1 MARRLWSSVLPA
13 VLAGAVLCVQAA
25 PVAAAAD
32 SCPARLAG
40 GEAKAAASAARKV
53 GEGTGVRTGLVPA
66 TTGIPG
72 AVALPPSPV
81 AGSLDYATHR
91 QDVYAVP
98 IWSEKRLAVVLTGS
112 ASLDADV
119 YVFGPGTTAVDPSAA
134 LSSTLGDEFP
144 KSAVLDVPAGATG
157 VYYVVV
163 YAWSGSGTYGME
175 WQMVDP
181 AGEPDDD
188 VPGTP
193 LSASTSF
200 QTTTA
205 ALGWPAD
212 IDDVYAIPVADGQR
226 LVVQL
231 DGPDGADYDLRL
243 FAPGTPT
250 VIGATAKFGSSG
262 ATADESLLYD
272 VLAGE
277 GGTWYVG
284 VRAVRGAGAYTLR
297 WRVVPVPTGTWET
310 LAEATPLSGTG
321 GTVMGS
327 LDRLTDANDVFAV
340 GLEAGKRLSVTL
352 DGEEGTDFDLYL
364 HSTDGSQIVAFDE
377 DGVYPDRLQAD
388 VAVAGTYFIEVR
400 AFAGSGAYLLH
411 WSVGNTPAFTACA
424 RDAGLDRY
432 ATAIAVSRAT
442 FPASSV
448 TTVVVA
454 SGEVFPD
461 ALAAAGLAGCY
472 GAPVLLTRKASL
484 PEGLAAEIGRLGAKG
499 VAIVGGTGAVSSD
512 VEDALRRAGFRTER
526 IWGLNRYATARK
538 VAEKVRLLTRDA
550 FSRVAFVARGDDFA
564 DALAVGPCAYAL
576 KAPVLLTTSTSLH
589 PDAQAA
595 IEENRITDV
604 YVAGG
609 AGAVSET
616 VRQGIQPLVAR
627 PVVRLA
633 GQDRFGTATAVADYA
648 TKMYWLE
655 EDGVLVATGS
665 LFPDALG
672 GGAAAGKRGFAVL
685 LTRTAA
691 LPDATSGYLAARK
704 GTIVQ
709 ARIAGGTGAVS
720 DQVKAA
726 IEKLLR

>member
-1 MARRLWSSVLPA
+1 MGNESCPTRLPGGETKAASS
-13 VLAGAVLCVQAA
+13 AA
-25 PVAAAAD
+25 P
-32 SCPARLAG
+32 
-40 GEAKAAASAARKV
+40 KV
-53 GEGTGVRTGLVPA
+53 GRGTGTRTGLAPA
-66 TTGIPG
+66 TAGIPG

-98 IWSEKRLAVVLTGS
+98 IWSEKRLAVTLTGQ
-112 ASLDADV
+112 ASLNADV
-119 YVFGPGTTAVDPSAA
+119 YVFGPGTTAVDPGAA
-134 LSSTLGDEFP
+134 LCSTLGDEFP
-144 KSAVLDVPAGATG
+144 KSAILDVPAGATG

-181 AGEPDDD
+181 VGEPDDD
-188 VPGTP
+188 VPGT
-193 LSASTSF
+193 LLTASTSL
-200 QTTTA
+200 QTTTG

-226 LVVQL
+226 LIVQL

-250 VIGATAKFGSSG
+250 VIGATARLGSSG

-277 GGTWYVG
+277 GGTWYVD
-284 VRAVRGAGAYTLR
+284 VRAARGAGGYTLR
-297 WRVVPVPTGTWET
+297 WRVVPVPPGTWET
-310 LAEATPLSGTG
+310 LASATPLSGAG

-352 DGEEGTDFDLYL
+352 DGAEGTDFDLYL

-400 AFAGSGAYLLH
+400 AFTGSGAYLLD
-411 WSVGNTPAFTACA
+411 WSVTDTPAFVACM

-432 ATAIAVSRAT
+432 QTALAVSWAA
-442 FPASSV
+442 FPGSSV
-448 TTVVVA
+448 ATVVLA

-472 GAPVLLTRKASL
+472 GSPVLLTRKSSL
-484 PEGLAAEIGRLGAKG
+484 PDGLIPEIRRLGAKS
-499 VAIVGGTGAVSSD
+499 VVIVGGTGAVTDD
-512 VEDALRRAGFRTER
+512 VKKTLTQAGFAVDRVA
-526 IWGLNRYATARK
+526 GLNRYETARA
-538 VAEKVRLLTRDA
+538 VAARIRKLTGGG
-550 FSRVAFVARGDDFA
+550 FSGIAFVARGDDFA

-576 KAPVLLTTSTSLH
+576 KAPVLLTTPTALH
-589 PDAQAA
+589 ADAQAA
-595 IEENRITDV
+595 IQENRITDV
-604 YVAGG
+604 YIAGG
-609 AGAVSET
+609 TGAVSEA
-616 VRQGIQPLVAR
+616 VRQAIQPLVTR

-633 GQDRFGTATAVADYA
+633 GQDRFGTAAAVADYA

-655 EDGVLVATGS
+655 EGGVLVATGS

-685 LTRTAA
+685 LTRTTV
-691 LPDATSGYLAARK
+691 LPDATSKYLAARK